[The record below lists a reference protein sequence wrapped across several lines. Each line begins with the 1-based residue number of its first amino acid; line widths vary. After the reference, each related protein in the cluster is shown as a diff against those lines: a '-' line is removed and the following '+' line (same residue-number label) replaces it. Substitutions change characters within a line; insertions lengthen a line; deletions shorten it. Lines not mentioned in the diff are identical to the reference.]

1 VNDSDLFATILLLA
15 ILNISMSE
23 SIMDV
28 TIYHN
33 PRCSKSRQTLQLL
46 QAQGIEPT
54 IRLYLEDNPSV
65 KELKQVISKLGITP
79 RELLR
84 KGEDAYKENQLN
96 NKELSDTALIKTMV
110 EFPKLIERPI
120 VIKGDQAKL
129 GRPPERV
136 LEIL

>member
-1 VNDSDLFATILLLA
+1 MSD
-15 ILNISMSE
+15 

-46 QAQGIEPT
+46 EENGVKPSV
-54 IRLYLEDNPSV
+54 RLYLEDTPSAE
-65 KELKQVISKLGITP
+65 ELTDLIAKLGITP

-84 KGEDAYKENQLN
+84 KGEEAYKENQLS
-96 NKELSDTALIKTMV
+96 NKELTDVALIKAMV

-120 VIKGDQAKL
+120 VVKGDHAKL
-129 GRPPERV
+129 GRPPEQV
-136 LEIL
+136 LDLL